1 LLRQTCPQGAD
12 IEANEEKSRRTF
24 PVSPR
29 NCRKYNHS
37 DAFCGA
43 EFRDDTVQ
51 HGNIVA
57 TVNRLRILTLSNQLT
72 ARAQAAMPPDGGL
85 ASASEPSLD
94 A

>member
-1 LLRQTCPQGAD
+1 
-12 IEANEEKSRRTF
+12 
-24 PVSPR
+24 V
-29 NCRKYNHS
+29 
-37 DAFCGA
+37 

-72 ARAQAAMPPDGGL
+72 ARAQAAVPPESGL
-85 ASASEPSLD
+85 TSFSEPRLD